1 MPFDKSSQKAGHLT
15 FFTAVDYL
23 KHSLSE
29 KDLEYLYKQQVIG
42 LDPKRRIILKAE
54 EASSMPSSQS
64 NKLLDLVNREIIK
77 RDWAGGITFRF
88 VKPSCESHS
97 PYKELLFLPRDLVS
111 MTLPHSRMEGN
122 EYSRVDGKRKLI
134 LLAAQSVGLPYGVY
148 ARLILMF
155 LTTERIRSKDRR
167 FELKASW
174 RAFLKKLQL
183 PWNGEKYRAIQN
195 QLERLCGTTFIVR
208 CTDKRNKKL
217 TNMLISD
224 QWFQSPDGVQVTF
237 SESFYDM
244 TGSAVIPLE
253 TDIVYKLKR
262 SPLTLD
268 LYAWLTYRTT
278 NLDKET
284 FIPWHTLQ
292 PQFGATYKRLCDF
305 RKKFRASLRAVLKLK
320 PITPLVEDRKYG
332 LLLSPGSAADVE
344 WVERQMA
351 RAVST
356 TRFPVLI

>member
-1 MPFDKSSQKAGHLT
+1 MPFDNSSRQAGHHA

-29 KDLEYLYKQQVIG
+29 SDLEYLYKQQVIG
-42 LDPKRRIILKAE
+42 VDPKRRIILKAE
-54 EASSMPSSQS
+54 EASSIPSAES

-97 PYKELLFLPRDLVS
+97 PYKKLLFLPRDLVT
-111 MTLPHSRMEGN
+111 MTLPHSKVELN

-155 LTTERIRSKDRR
+155 LTTERVRSKDRR

-174 RAFLKKLQL
+174 RAFLKKLHL

-208 CTDKRNKKL
+208 FVDERNKKL

-224 QWFQSPDGVQVTF
+224 QWLQSPDGVHITF
-237 SESFYDM
+237 SESFYNM

-268 LYAWLTYRTT
+268 LYAWLTYRTWKI
-278 NLDKET
+278 DREH
-284 FIPWHTLQ
+284 FISWHKLQ
-292 PQFGATYKRLCDF
+292 EQFGAHYKRSRAF
-305 RKKFRASLRAVLKLK
+305 RTKFHQSLVAVLKQK
-320 PITPLVEDRKYG
+320 PVSPLVDIREKG
-332 LLLSPGSAADVE
+332 LLLAPGSAAGTE
-344 WVERQMA
+344 WVERQIA

-356 TRFPVLI
+356 TRFPLLI